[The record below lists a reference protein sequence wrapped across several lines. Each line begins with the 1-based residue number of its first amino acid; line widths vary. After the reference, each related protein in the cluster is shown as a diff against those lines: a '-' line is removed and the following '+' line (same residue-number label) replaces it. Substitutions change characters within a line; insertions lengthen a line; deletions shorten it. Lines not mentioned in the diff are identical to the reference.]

1 MDTNESTSEG
11 TAFSVSTGDPVQ
23 LILGQTEC
31 KNESTFDSAIE
42 EMISSIGD
50 GFEVSV
56 STDTSLAGLHG
67 TSISASGESNSV
79 SATISITSAYQPDIQ
94 KAILILFMSTGNLQY
109 DYLADYNTLI
119 STAKLAEP
127 LPVNS
132 VSGIRPE
139 FKEAMDSFEI
149 FFNEYVDFMQEFSN
163 SGDTLSLLSAYT
175 DYMAQYTET
184 MDALSKLKE
193 SDMSKEENLYY
204 LEVLSRIT
212 KKLSEIAQ

>member
-1 MDTNESTSEG
+1 
-11 TAFSVSTGDPVQ
+11 
-23 LILGQTEC
+23 
-31 KNESTFDSAIE
+31 
-42 EMISSIGD
+42 
-50 GFEVSV
+50 
-56 STDTSLAGLHG
+56 
-67 TSISASGESNSV
+67 
-79 SATISITSAYQPDIQ
+79 
-94 KAILILFMSTGNLQY
+94 MSTGNLQY